1 MPCPVQHGSGG
12 AFVLDPY
19 VTDLPAEREALHAAG
34 PLTRVEF
41 PEGVTAWGVTH
52 HETARALLTDSR
64 LVKDVAHW
72 DDYQNGRVPQTWPL
86 LSTIPPTPTNLLGT
100 DGAEHRRLRLLT
112 AKAFSARTVERL
124 RPRIHEL
131 TTELLDSMEPAAGR
145 PLDLKSEFA
154 FRLPMSVI
162 GELYGVDRSEFPYL
176 RDMYVKFFSSVTG
189 PEEFMRVY
197 TELEQYY
204 DDMIAAKRAEP
215 GDDLTTELLQA
226 GEDGDALTDLEVR
239 GTLQVTVAAGHETT
253 VNLLC
258 NAVRALLAH
267 PDQFALVKEGK
278 VGWDTVVEEALRY
291 DPPTSNMLFR
301 FATEDIEV
309 GDTVIAKGEALMVSY
324 GAISRDR
331 AEHGTDPHPA
341 AFDLTRSQGRHMS
354 FGYGPHV
361 CPGAALARMEGQIA
375 LPMLF
380 ERYPDLE
387 LAVPDQE
394 LANHPSIIVNSLK
407 ELPVLLRP

>member
-1 MPCPVQHGSGG
+1 MPCPVQHGSDGTV
-12 AFVLDPY
+12 VLDPH
-19 VTDLPAEREALHAAG
+19 VLDLRAERETLHAAG

-41 PEGVTAWGVTH
+41 PGGVTAWAVTH
-52 HETARALLTDSR
+52 HEAARALLTDSR

-72 DDYQNGRVPQTWPL
+72 DDYQNGRVPEGWPL

-131 TTELLDSMEPAAGR
+131 TSELLDALEPGADR
-145 PLDLKSEFA
+145 PLDLKAEFA
-154 FRLPMSVI
+154 FQLPMNVI
-162 GELYGVDRSEFPYL
+162 GELYGVDRGEFGYL

-189 PEEFMRVY
+189 PEEFMEVY
-197 TELEQYY
+197 AALERYY

-215 GDDLTTELLQA
+215 GEDLTTELLDA
-226 GEDGDALTDLEVR
+226 GENGDALTDLEVR

-258 NAVRALLAH
+258 SAVRALLAH

-278 VGWDTVVEEALRY
+278 VGWDAVVEETLRF
-291 DPPTSNMLFR
+291 DPPTSNMIFR
-301 FATEDIEV
+301 FATEDVGV
-309 GDTVIAKGEALMVSY
+309 GDATIAKGEALMVSY
-324 GAISRDR
+324 GAVSRDR
-331 AEHGTDPHPA
+331 AEHGEDPGPGT
-341 AFDLTRSQGRHMS
+341 FDLTRAQGRHLS

-361 CPGAALARMEGQIA
+361 CPGAALARMEGRIA

-380 ERYPDLE
+380 ERFPDLE
-387 LAVPDQE
+387 LAVADAE